1 MEMFSVV
8 SQEYVIQSQPALKSL
23 PQICF
28 SEVGSTWKLSIF
40 RLFRA
45 RNPGLILVCVCVCV
59 CVCLRMTE
67 MIKYQ
72 TVIVR
77 EKKKKIQRIPNWF
90 KATMYNCKGLL

>member
-40 RLFRA
+40 CLFRA
-45 RNPGLILVCVCVCV
+45 RNPGLILVCV

-77 EKKKKIQRIPNWF
+77 EKKKRYKEYQTGSRQ
-90 KATMYNCKGLL
+90 